1 MPSIHEDVL
10 KEKVDRL
17 TTDDP
22 NWRLLFSDV
31 LRRFED
37 GFYPQAYVDAILQN
51 WWRNSYDIYDAYAFS
66 QVHAQILTGK
76 VAIMLVNVGATPRRD
91 KEVDYHN
98 AILADSP
105 SYMFFG
111 TFYGGLADQD
121 GSFTWKSNVE
131 FNVKR
136 YDSTA
141 KRVRK
146 PRPVSVAPRTVP
158 LEVGYTKGSRTMLHL
173 GADLGLARWPYG
185 SEAITVFVTLDPLI
199 LKLPY
204 SSRLIARPEAGIP

>member
-1 MPSIHEDVL
+1 MPSIHEDML

-17 TTDDP
+17 ITDDP
-22 NWRLLFSDV
+22 NWRLILSDV
-31 LRRFED
+31 LRRFKD

-51 WWRNSYDIYDAYAFS
+51 WWRHRYDIYDAYAFS
-66 QVHAQILTGK
+66 QVHAQILTGE
-76 VAIMLVNVGATPRRD
+76 VAIILVNVGATPRGD

-131 FNVKR
+131 FNVHR
-136 YDSTA
+136 YDGAA
-141 KRVRK
+141 KKVRK
-146 PRPVSVAPRTVP
+146 PRTVSVAPRTVP
-158 LEVGYTKGSRTMLHL
+158 LEVGYTNGSRTMLHL
-173 GADLGLARWPYG
+173 GEEHGLARWPYG
-185 SEAITVFVTLDPLI
+185 SGSITVFVTIDPFI

-204 SSRLIARPEAGIP
+204 SSRRQE

>member
-1 MPSIHEDVL
+1 MPSIHEEVL

-22 NWRLLFSDV
+22 NWRLLLSDV

-37 GFYPQAYVDAILQN
+37 GFYSQDYIDAILQN
-51 WWRNSYDIYDAYAFS
+51 WWRHRYDIYDAYAFT

-76 VAIMLVNVGATPRRD
+76 VAISLVKIGATPRGD

-98 AILADSP
+98 AVLADSP
-105 SYMFFG
+105 SHMFFG

-131 FNVKR
+131 FTVQR
-136 YDSTA
+136 YDGA
-141 KRVRK
+141 ANKVPK
-146 PRPVSVAPRTVP
+146 PRPISVAPRTVP

-173 GADLGLARWPYG
+173 GAEHGLARWPYG
-185 SEAITVFVTLDPLI
+185 SESITVFVTIDPFI

-204 SSRLIARPEAGIP
+204 SSRRRQE

>member
-22 NWRLLFSDV
+22 NWRLLLTDV
-31 LRRFED
+31 IRRFED

-51 WWRNSYDIYDAYAFS
+51 WWRSSYDIYDAYAFA
-66 QVHAQILTGK
+66 QVHTQILTGK
-76 VAIMLVNVGATPRRD
+76 VAIILVNVGATPRGD

-121 GSFTWKSNVE
+121 GSFTWKSNVK
-131 FNVKR
+131 FNVQR
-136 YDSTA
+136 YDGAT
-141 KRVRK
+141 KKMRK

-173 GADLGLARWPYG
+173 GEEHGLARWPYG
-185 SEAITVFVTLDPLI
+185 SESITVFVTIDPFI

-204 SSRLIARPEAGIP
+204 SPRRGLDAVGAL

>member
-1 MPSIHEDVL
+1 MNNASGLWVETFQTLLGRSAAGPASRARVIQLAASSADVTAQL
-10 KEKVDRL
+10 VAA
-17 TTDDP
+17 P
-22 NWRLLFSDV
+22 
-31 LRRFED
+31 LR
-37 GFYPQAYVDAILQN
+37 Y
-51 WWRNSYDIYDAYAFS
+51 YDAYAFS
-66 QVHAQILTGK
+66 QVHAQILTGE
-76 VAIMLVNVGATPRRD
+76 VAIILVNVGATPRGD

-131 FNVKR
+131 FNVHR
-136 YDSTA
+136 YDGAA
-141 KRVRK
+141 KKVRK

-173 GADLGLARWPYG
+173 GEEHGLARWPYG
-185 SEAITVFVTLDPLI
+185 SESITVFVTI
-199 LKLPY
+199 NFT
-204 SSRLIARPEAGIP
+204 RI